1 MSKRLGERMKCN
13 ICNELMKEETD
24 YYICPY
30 CSYALKR
37 KIESKE
43 TQYKR
48 YLAHK
53 YDENYI
59 SYMKNLTRE
68 IDFNNKLVL
77 DFVCGQQPCLSKIYL
92 NSKFVNYDL
101 FFYPNE
107 DYKLNKYDLILII
120 EVIEHLENPYDVLNE
135 LTNLLKEDGK
145 IMIHTMLYDEKTDF
159 RNWWYTRDITHIS
172 FFKKETFAKA
182 CKRLNLKMEL
192 INGFIVLSNN

>member
-68 IDFNNKLVL
+68 IDFNNNNM
-77 DFVCGQQPCLSKIYL
+77 P
-92 NSKFVNYDL
+92 
-101 FFYPNE
+101 YPNLGDE
-107 DYKLNKYDLILII
+107 IL
-120 EVIEHLENPYDVLNE
+120 P
-135 LTNLLKEDGK
+135 T
-145 IMIHTMLYDEKTDF
+145 
-159 RNWWYTRDITHIS
+159 
-172 FFKKETFAKA
+172 
-182 CKRLNLKMEL
+182 L
-192 INGFIVLSNN
+192 INVKA